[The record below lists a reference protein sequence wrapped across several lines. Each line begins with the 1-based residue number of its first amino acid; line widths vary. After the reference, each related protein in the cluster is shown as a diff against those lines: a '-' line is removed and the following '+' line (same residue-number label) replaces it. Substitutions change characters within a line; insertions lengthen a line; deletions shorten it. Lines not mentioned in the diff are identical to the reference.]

1 VQGPA
6 LDGIIYTKGR
16 MSSSVAMDGATT
28 TGLERLVVAAGSGS
42 RRWRQVWRPV
52 AGQFGD
58 VVKRHL
64 R

>member
-1 VQGPA
+1 MPS
-6 LDGIIYTKGR
+6 T
-16 MSSSVAMDGATT
+16 VAMDGATT

-42 RRWRQVWRPV
+42 RRWRQVWRSV
-52 AGQFGD
+52 AGQFGA